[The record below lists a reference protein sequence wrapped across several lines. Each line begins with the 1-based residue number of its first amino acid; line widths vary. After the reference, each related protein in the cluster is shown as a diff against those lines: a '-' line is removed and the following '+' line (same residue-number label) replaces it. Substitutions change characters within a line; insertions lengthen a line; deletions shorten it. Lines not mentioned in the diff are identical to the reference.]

1 MEGGSLPA
9 WWDWYVFLRGFSTL
23 AHFDAN
29 LPFSAMTSLP
39 SYKEARKLS
48 HHNFHW
54 NLCIP
59 DDHHTRHTMAPP
71 LPDSP
76 NPSLSS
82 YCLTNDLTIAAT
94 STIND

>member
-54 NLCIP
+54 NLCI
-59 DDHHTRHTMAPP
+59 DDNRPHPPHHGTSSTCFTWSLLSPP
-71 LPDSP
+71 SPFSRPTALPRA
-76 NPSLSS
+76 NL
-82 YCLTNDLTIAAT
+82 
-94 STIND
+94 